1 MWFLKRHNRLQMAF
15 WKQYECGMISRESVR
30 YLLQAADD
38 AIDSSD
44 NRLETCFEWHNL

>member
-44 NRLETCFEWHNL
+44 NRLETFFEWHNL